1 MKTLTLRESGMVA
14 LKTTSLSLTSLSSKR
29 LDAPA
34 LAALA
39 PVLRPRPHPTATMSF
54 RVRLHSPN
62 FSLPSYVTAVNGLW
76 SFRRFRIMWR
86 VWFCDVSVGDAGRL
100 SLV

>member
-1 MKTLTLRESGMVA
+1 MVA
-14 LKTTSLSLTSLSSKR
+14 LKTTSLSPTFLSSKR

-54 RVRLHSPN
+54 RVRLH
-62 FSLPSYVTAVNGLW
+62 FLTFLLPSYVAAVNGLW
-76 SFRRFRIMWR
+76 KLLGGLKLCRGFGFVMCPSVMP
-86 VWFCDVSVGDAGRL
+86 VS
-100 SLV
+100 